1 VRLDSILASIPI
13 IVPRASSGPGLVA
26 MRRLLAMVVFALRQI
41 AYVRR
46 RGDGGAAQ
54 TWLSIAGEVGFSYS
68 AHGDLVMIL
77 HG

>member
-1 VRLDSILASIPI
+1 
-13 IVPRASSGPGLVA
+13 